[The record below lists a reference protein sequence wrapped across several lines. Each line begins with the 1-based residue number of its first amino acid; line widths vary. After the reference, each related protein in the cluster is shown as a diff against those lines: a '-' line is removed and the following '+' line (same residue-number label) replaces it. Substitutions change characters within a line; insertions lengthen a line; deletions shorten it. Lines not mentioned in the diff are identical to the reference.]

1 MTTVITSGV
10 ASHFEITR
18 LFIVLPYMLIVKPN
32 AFSTTQSN
40 AVIWFTQNKDN
51 YISKLT
57 VGISLFYTN
66 QCNVPT
72 TKKQLTIGSLF
83 FSYEVSLAFGLT
95 VQQLPQTLNE
105 INDIINVLL
114 RCLYIER
121 SIILGVFVSF
131 LLLAKES

>member
-1 MTTVITSGV
+1 MQRSNNKKTT
-10 ASHFEITR
+10 
-18 LFIVLPYMLIVKPN
+18 YN
-32 AFSTTQSN
+32 WQS
-40 AVIWFTQNKDN
+40 
-51 YISKLT
+51 L
-57 VGISLFYTN
+57 
-66 QCNVPT
+66 
-72 TKKQLTIGSLF
+72 

-114 RCLYIER
+114 RGLHIER